1 MALADAQIERY
12 SRLVLLRGVGGRGQ
26 EALLSVG
33 ARLQASG
40 PALLTAAAY
49 LGAAGTP
56 IEGPALAL
64 GEGDAGF
71 LVRASELGQKAA
83 PVLRAA
89 LEQLNADATR
99 APVRAGSLV
108 ALPDGCLGARPLVA
122 VGRRGG
128 RWVLWAANAEA
139 CAACLASAVEGAE
152 APGEGA
158 EAIQAGALAALLFQR
173 LVLGL
178 GPSLSGMGMAADGR
192 MEVLDVPECPHPR
205 PVPASVLAEAVRHLE
220 GCAPEEGCG
229 VVLEGPRGMRWVPLR
244 NAYGT
249 WKEHDAEAFPRSP
262 RTAFLFEPT
271 EWLKLLRE
279 ADAASERVAFIV
291 HAHPEGPAAF
301 SAEDRARAAPGGL
314 PLFPDVGYLVVALRE
329 GLAEKV
335 VQVRWQAGAFREWPL
350 FLPS

>member
-1 MALADAQIERY
+1 MGLTEAQIERY
-12 SRLVLLRGVGGRGQ
+12 SRLLLLRGVGGRGQ
-26 EALLSVG
+26 EGLLSVG
-33 ARLQASG
+33 ARLEASG

-56 IEGPALAL
+56 IEGPAGAL
-64 GEGDAGF
+64 GEGDVGF

-83 PVLRAA
+83 PVLRVA
-89 LEQLNADATR
+89 LQQLNADAAR
-99 APVRAGSLV
+99 VPVRSGSLV

-122 VGRRGG
+122 VGRRAD
-128 RWVLWAANAEA
+128 RWVLWAANVEA
-139 CAACLASAVEGAE
+139 CAACLASAVEGAQ
-152 APGEGA
+152 APGDGA
-158 EAIQAGALAALLFQR
+158 EAIQAGALVALLFQR
-173 LVLGL
+173 LVLGMA
-178 GPSLSGMGMAADGR
+178 PPLSGMGMAADGR
-192 MEVLDVPECPHPR
+192 MEVLDAPDCPHPR
-205 PVPASVLAEAVRHLE
+205 PVPASVLALAVRHLE
-220 GCAPEEGCG
+220 ACAPEEGCG
-229 VVLEGPRGMRWVPLR
+229 VVLQGPLGMRWVALR

-249 WKEHDAEAFPRSP
+249 WKGYDAEAFPRSA

-301 SAEDRARAAPGGL
+301 SAEDRAQAAPGGL

-329 GLAEKV
+329 GRAEKA
-335 VQVRWQAGAFREWPL
+335 VQARWQGGAFREWPF